1 MYREIFRK
9 NWKKICIPVWKE
21 SSEKLYDAHVK
32 RMKLLL
38 DKQSE
43 EEFNTSKI
51 VILSELTKLRQ
62 ICCDP
67 ALLFEEY
74 KGESAK
80 LEMCVDLIRNAVE
93 NGHKILVFSQFTT
106 MLSRLADRLEKE
118 ENRVLYADRFD
129 RKESGQSWWRSL
141 IKKITQQLFF

>member
-1 MYREIFRK
+1 MNGCENDPTFCAAKTEEGCTARSSGKLEENMYTRLEG
-9 NWKKICIPVWKE
+9 E
-21 SSEKLYDAHVK
+21 QQKLYDAHVK

-67 ALLFEEY
+67 ALLL
-74 KGESAK
+74 KN
-80 LEMCVDLIRNAVE
+80 I
-93 NGHKILVFSQFTT
+93 
-106 MLSRLADRLEKE
+106 
-118 ENRVLYADRFD
+118 
-129 RKESGQSWWRSL
+129 KESRQNLRCVW
-141 IKKITQQLFF
+141 I

>member
-1 MYREIFRK
+1 MYTRLEG
-9 NWKKICIPVWKE
+9 E
-21 SSEKLYDAHVK
+21 QQKLYDAHVK

-93 NGHKILVFSQFTT
+93 NGQDPCIFPVYHDVEPAG
-106 MLSRLADRLEKE
+106 RPAGERR
-118 ENRVLYADRFD
+118 NGVLYADRFD
-129 RKESGQSWWRSL
+129 RKG
-141 IKKITQQLFF
+141 KAGKAGGGV

>member
-1 MYREIFRK
+1 MIRPFVLRRLKKDVLRDLPDKLEENMYTRLEG
-9 NWKKICIPVWKE
+9 E
-21 SSEKLYDAHVK
+21 QQKLYDAHVK

-93 NGHKILVFSQFTT
+93 NGHKILVFSQ
-106 MLSRLADRLEKE
+106 LPRC
-118 ENRVLYADRFD
+118 
-129 RKESGQSWWRSL
+129 
-141 IKKITQQLFF
+141 

>member
-1 MYREIFRK
+1 MYTRLEG
-9 NWKKICIPVWKE
+9 E
-21 SSEKLYDAHVK
+21 QQKLYDAHVK

-80 LEMCVDLIRNAVE
+80 LEMCVDLIRNAGRPAGE
-93 NGHKILVFSQFTT
+93 RRNG
-106 MLSRLADRLEKE
+106 
-118 ENRVLYADRFD
+118 VLYADRFD
-129 RKESGQSWWRSL
+129 RKG
-141 IKKITQQLFF
+141 KAGKAGGGV